1 MVANKGLSRRNREIA
16 QEKYVLP
23 ALRTGVSSFSL
34 RVRDLME
41 DLRKEGF
48 SPEHNT
54 PQFCSAIRRADF
66 LEENGLEITGI
77 EGPPS
82 KQSTTVVVNYR
93 VLPREGGATVES
105 TPQSPTETPK
115 ERAHRLTGKLFGL
128 MKDEI
133 AAHGGAEGYMRWVRS
148 DDDQDAR

>member
-1 MVANKGLSRRNREIA
+1 VAELGQADRIRSLVAERYVAPVRRAGSRRLSI
-16 QEKYVLP
+16 
-23 ALRTGVSSFSL
+23 
-34 RVRDLME
+34 RVRDVLG
-41 DLRKEGF
+41 DVAKENFPRGR
-48 SPEHNT
+48 T
-54 PQFCSAIRRADF
+54 PLICEVLQGKKF
-66 LEENGLEITGI
+66 LAQQGLEIENV

-82 KQSTTVVVNYR
+82 KQSPTVVVHYR
-93 VLPREGGATVES
+93 VVGAGGTASEPPAS
-105 TPQSPTETPK
+105 AETPK